1 MWKDYGNFHKNIVIK
16 KEDIPFEIEIIR
28 IKIMNKKSQNIF
40 FLFNFSNNFHSL
52 NEINIPINTFRLG
65 NTFKKNIKTEISFE
79 MRSKSTEIKN

>member
-40 FLFNFSNNFHSL
+40 FLFNFTNNFH
-52 NEINIPINTFRLG
+52 
-65 NTFKKNIKTEISFE
+65 
-79 MRSKSTEIKN
+79 